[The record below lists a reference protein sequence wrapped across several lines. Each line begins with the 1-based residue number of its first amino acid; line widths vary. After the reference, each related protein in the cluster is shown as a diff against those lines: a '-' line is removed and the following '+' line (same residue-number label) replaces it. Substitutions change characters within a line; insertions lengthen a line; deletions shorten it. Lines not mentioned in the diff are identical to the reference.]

1 MKKAL
6 TIQVGGSNFAV
17 ITLLN
22 KNIAYFHQ
30 SYISIVILRL

>member
-6 TIQVGGSNFAV
+6 TIQVAEGIYDTDFAV

-22 KNIAYFHQ
+22 KNIAYFH
-30 SYISIVILRL
+30 